1 MRASQ
6 TLLCFISLL
15 QLYIFKKYDPT
26 LEDSERKK
34 KKKKTPGS
42 EHLGGKRES
51 QGLICQIQVPEE
63 GPPSSH
69 QMG

>member
-6 TLLCFISLL
+6 TLLCFISLI

-34 KKKKTPGS
+34 KKKKKNTRVRT
-42 EHLGGKRES
+42 LGR
-51 QGLICQIQVPEE
+51 
-63 GPPSSH
+63 
-69 QMG
+69 